1 MPRISISID
10 GPTAS
15 GKSTLATSLAQFLG
29 LAFLD
34 TGLTYRSLAYA
45 LSREPAEGLRARLN
59 EALEHRPVVYDRRGE
74 TAQGHAILLHGKDIT
89 EEIWDPSLDQNLK
102 TVSRDPAW
110 RREILSMHQDIVEK
124 HGDVVAVGRDVATT
138 LLPTA
143 ALRIYLTASLAVRR
157 ERGRPLTGDT
167 NDRTTTVGP
176 PTERDA
182 ENREAVR
189 SLPASIEIDSTYLPA
204 SAVFACAL
212 NRLNDRSTPPT
223 EKGAMHRDLP

>member
-59 EALEHRPVVYDRRGE
+59 EALEHRPVVYRRGE

-110 RREILSMHQDIVEK
+110 RQEILSMHQDIVEK

-138 LLPTA
+138 LLPA
-143 ALRIYLTASLAVRR
+143 AELRIYLTASLVVRR
-157 ERGRPLTGDT
+157 ERRRAQYRDR

-182 ENREAVR
+182 ENQAAVR

-204 SAVFACAL
+204 PAVFACAL